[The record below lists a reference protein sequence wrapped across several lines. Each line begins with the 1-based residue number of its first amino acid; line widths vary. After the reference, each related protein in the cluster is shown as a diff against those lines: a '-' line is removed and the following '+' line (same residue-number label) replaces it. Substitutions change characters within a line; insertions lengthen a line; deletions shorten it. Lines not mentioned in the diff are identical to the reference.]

1 LSVNS
6 KLDPER
12 NPVSF
17 DLTSREPQQ
26 GRSRA
31 SLERMLEAA
40 EQLMMR
46 VGSDD
51 FTLTEVAKVGNVS
64 IGSIYLRFEGKD
76 ALIHA
81 VHSRV
86 LERINA
92 EQDALLERVSAASSD
107 LDGFT
112 HAFVDEYAE
121 MLLKFAPILRPI
133 MLRAPHDPVMSKTGK
148 DNYERFADKVKS
160 RLLDYR
166 SDFGRPDHD
175 RLVNSAYRVI
185 YATVARF
192 LGLGSSLEASG
203 EGDWAELKED
213 LGAMCSSFLRAP

>member
-1 LSVNS
+1 M
-6 KLDPER
+6 
-12 NPVSF
+12 SF

-166 SDFGRPDHD
+166 SDFGLSRHLRHRGAFSRPW
-175 RLVNSAYRVI
+175 L
-185 YATVARF
+185 VARSLRGGR
-192 LGLGSSLEASG
+192 LGRTQGGSRRDVLLLPARALKSG
-203 EGDWAELKED
+203 LSDCNIRPARRTR
-213 LGAMCSSFLRAP
+213 RATGRR